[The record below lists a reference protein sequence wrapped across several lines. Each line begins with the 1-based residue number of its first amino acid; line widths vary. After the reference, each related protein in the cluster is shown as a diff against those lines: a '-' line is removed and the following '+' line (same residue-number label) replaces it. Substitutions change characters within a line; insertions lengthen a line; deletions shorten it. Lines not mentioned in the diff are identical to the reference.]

1 MFPFAAHFFY
11 IMLLAK
17 KSEASSLA
25 LLFFFISFAGWC
37 GETLLF
43 LIRFGQLRDRGF
55 LTLPFCTIYGS
66 SVLGVGL
73 LLGTPEGGRFAPLFR
88 RASRLRPFPR
98 AAARTC
104 LWLLY
109 ALSAGLLPTLAELAF
124 GGVFLLCGLRLWDY
138 SYKKIH
144 LFGLISPDQSL
155 LWGVLLPLA
164 RRFAWEPMLAA
175 AGRIPP
181 RARRSAAIFL
191 SALLMLDFACNVL
204 FLLCTGRRLT
214 LF

>member
-98 AAARTC
+98 AAART
-104 LWLLY
+104 
-109 ALSAGLLPTLAELAF
+109 SA
-124 GGVFLLCGLRLWDY
+124 
-138 SYKKIH
+138 
-144 LFGLISPDQSL
+144 
-155 LWGVLLPLA
+155 
-164 RRFAWEPMLAA
+164 
-175 AGRIPP
+175 
-181 RARRSAAIFL
+181 SAASRF
-191 SALLMLDFACNVL
+191 MENKDDVDGGACSPRHDHPL
-204 FLLCTGRRLT
+204 FSFR
-214 LF
+214 